1 MSQRVEEIQTQL
13 RAAEVDGWL
22 LFDHHGRDPI
32 AYRVLDWKQ
41 PESVS
46 RRWYY
51 WVPAAGEPV
60 GLASRIEPR
69 VLSELPGRVELY
81 SSWTEQRNQLEK
93 VLKGAERVAMQY
105 SPDCMIPYV
114 SLVDG
119 GTIDLV
125 RGLGKE
131 IVSSSALVQHF
142 EARWTDAQFEMHL
155 EAGRRVDGI
164 LDEAFELIGAQIR
177 SAGEISEYEV
187 AKFIRTRFK
196 DRGLAPATGPTVAVN
211 RNSGDPH
218 YHPVRQHCASIA
230 AGDFVLID
238 LWGKL
243 TEPDAVY
250 YDITWTGH
258 CGGTPPD
265 KIQQVFEA
273 VTGARDH
280 AVAFI
285 DEAVRA
291 GRTVRG
297 FEADDA
303 ARSFLQEAGWGDQF
317 VHRLGHSIGLE
328 IHGNGAN
335 LDNFETH
342 DDRPLAA
349 QTCFSVEPGVY
360 LPEFGVRSEIN
371 CWVDADGARATGRV
385 QQEIVRIQV

>member
-1 MSQRVEEIQTQL
+1 MSDRIEEIQTQL
-13 RAAEVDGWL
+13 QAAGFDGWL

-32 AYRVLDWKQ
+32 AYRVLNWEQ

-51 WVPAAGEPV
+51 WVPAAGDPV

-69 VLSELPGRVELY
+69 NLSGLPGRIEQY
-81 SSWTEQRNQLEK
+81 STWKEQRDKLGML
-93 VLKGAERVAMQY
+93 LKDAERVAMQY

-125 RGLGKE
+125 RSLGKE
-131 IVSSSALVQHF
+131 VVSSAALVQHF
-142 EARWTDAQFEMHL
+142 EARWTEAQFEMHL

-177 SAGEISEYEV
+177 SAGEISEFEV

-196 DRGLAPATGPTVAVN
+196 DQGLAPASGPTVAVN
-211 RNSGDPH
+211 ANSGDPH
-218 YHPVRQHCASIA
+218 YHPVEQHCASIA

-243 TEPDAVY
+243 DEPDAVY

-258 CGGTPPD
+258 CGGGVPD
-265 KIQQVFEA
+265 RIQDVFEA

-280 AVAFI
+280 AVEFI
-285 DEAVRA
+285 DEAVKA
-291 GRTVRG
+291 GREVRG

-303 ARSFLQEAGWGDQF
+303 ARGYLQEAGWGDQF
-317 VHRLGHSIGLE
+317 VHRLGHSIGYE

-349 QTCFSVEPGVY
+349 QTCFSIEPGVY
-360 LPEFGVRSEIN
+360 LPDFGVRSEID
-371 CWVDADGARATGRV
+371 CWIDESGARATGRV
-385 QQEIVRIQV
+385 QREIVTIQV